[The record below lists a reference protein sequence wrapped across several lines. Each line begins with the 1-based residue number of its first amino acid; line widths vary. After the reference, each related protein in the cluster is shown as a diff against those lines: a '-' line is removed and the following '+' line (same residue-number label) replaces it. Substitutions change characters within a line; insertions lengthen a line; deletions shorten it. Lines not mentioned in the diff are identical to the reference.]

1 MSHRA
6 PGGDVCR
13 PRTAGRG
20 AGGVLQDRGRKQ
32 SSLILDITLNQT
44 ATILPKTSVFKKIYK
59 PKWEEKRQKERG

>member
-1 MSHRA
+1 M
-6 PGGDVCR
+6 
-13 PRTAGRG
+13 
-20 AGGVLQDRGRKQ
+20 LQDRGRKQ